1 MAFAEFQLNVLGL
14 IQLVMVLAAAFAF
27 IDAVRRPAGA
37 FQATDKQT
45 KAAWLWMTGLGLLC
59 LVFFYP
65 LGFLPI
71 IATVAVCVYLVDVRP
86 AVASIG
92 RRRP

>member
-1 MAFAEFQLNVLGL
+1 MDFVELQFGVLGL
-14 IQLVMVLAAAFAF
+14 IQLALVLAGAFAF
-27 IDAVRRPAGA
+27 IDALTRPAAA
-37 FQATDKQT
+37 FTATDKQT
-45 KAAWLWMTGLGLLC
+45 KAAWLWITGLGLVCL
-59 LVFFYP
+59 LVFNP

-86 AVASIG
+86 AVSSIR